1 MPQSVAAP
9 SSPDLIRALWVNP
22 APPGK
27 EPASASTA
35 SGKPLSSPAGGE
47 EKEVDPMLEPEDTT
61 ACDFLPHHYRIP
73 RLCREQ
79 HPLGTGLIALGTAY
93 AERELSAERSRHRWA
108 STGGSAE
115 SHGPNSRH
123 SCAES
128 PRSSRHRPIH
138 N

>member
-35 SGKPLSSPAGGE
+35 GGKPLSSPAGGE

-61 ACDFLPHHYRIP
+61 ACDFLPHS
-73 RLCREQ
+73 
-79 HPLGTGLIALGTAY
+79 PLSMSYLEEPVLNNPFTP
-93 AERELSAERSRHRWA
+93 SADGRQQ
-108 STGGSAE
+108 STMAGKTMFDS
-115 SHGPNSRH
+115 
-123 SCAES
+123 
-128 PRSSRHRPIH
+128 
-138 N
+138 